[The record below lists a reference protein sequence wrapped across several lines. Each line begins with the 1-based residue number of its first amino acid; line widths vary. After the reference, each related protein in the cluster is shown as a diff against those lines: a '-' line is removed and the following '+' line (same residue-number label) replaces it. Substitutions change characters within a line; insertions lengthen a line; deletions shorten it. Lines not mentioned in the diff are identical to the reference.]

1 MSSSRPI
8 SARTWQVMPEARG
21 EDYNRNN
28 FEGVHSMV
36 ICNPWYANQVLN
48 LDPVMMT
55 LPR

>member
-1 MSSSRPI
+1 
-8 SARTWQVMPEARG
+8 MPEARG

-36 ICNPWYANQVLN
+36 ICNPCYANQVLN
-48 LDPVMMT
+48 LDSVMMT

>member
-1 MSSSRPI
+1 
-8 SARTWQVMPEARG
+8 MPEARG
-21 EDYNRNN
+21 EEYNRNN
-28 FEGVHSMV
+28 FEDVHSMV